1 MALKSISG
9 NKIRSSLTML
19 GIIIGVSAVIIL
31 VSLVEGTTKDIKNRL
46 ESMGTNM
53 ITLNVFGRGSQ
64 RTVMPEEL
72 IEFGYENDDIIEG
85 VAPLVNGSVTVK
97 AGNKNISTNLEGT
110 NSAYRTVRNTEV
122 QAGRFFNELD
132 VQRRLKVVL
141 IGSYIK
147 SELFPVGSPLG
158 QTIKIN
164 GDVFTIVGILEEKG
178 DGSEFSEDNK
188 VIIPYTTATRLLGNA
203 NVRSFY
209 LQGKSSDTIGKAMEK
224 LEEFLYKKFGDEG
237 AYNVLNQAEMLENV
251 NEVTGTMTMMM
262 GGIAAISLLVGG
274 IGIMNIMLVSVTE
287 RTREIGI
294 RKAIGAKRIGILIQF
309 LIESIVVSCMGG
321 IIGII
326 IGFIAT
332 SIIGKSM
339 NIPAS
344 VSLFVV
350 MVSFSF
356 AVFVGVFFGLYP
368 ANKAS
373 KLNPIEALRFE

>member
-85 VAPLVNGSVTVK
+85 IAPFVSGNVTVK

-110 NSAYRTVRNTEV
+110 NSAYRTVRNTDV